1 MKAIILNASAWM
13 IVPVMDAFAKHLSAS
28 MNVFQIVWAR
38 YFFSALF
45 TLSFMLIFYRRTL
58 VWSKNPK
65 LQLIRGFVLVF
76 STLCFFYAISII
88 SLPKALTLAFVA
100 PIICTAFSPLFL
112 NEQVGTRRWIAV
124 LVGFLGALI
133 VIRPGYIEINLAT
146 LAAVSCGICYGF
158 YFIITRK
165 LRNSDN
171 SFLTLL
177 FTSLVGLTIISLF
190 APYVWVKPSLTEWF
204 LMVLIGLIA
213 AVAHLFLILSLKYA
227 DASKLAPLGYTEIIT
242 NILIS
247 YYFFH
252 ELPDN
257 WTYLGLFIIIL
268 SGLYISR
275 REYLVNTSN
284 L

>member
-13 IVPVMDAFAKHLSAS
+13 IVPVMDAFAKHLSIS
-28 MNVFQIVWAR
+28 MDVFQIVWAR

-45 TLSFMLIFYRRTL
+45 TLSLMLIFYRRTL

-65 LQLIRGFVLVF
+65 LQLIRGFVLAF

-100 PIICTAFSPLFL
+100 PITCTAFSPIFL
-112 NEQVGTRRWIAV
+112 NEKVGIRRWSAV

-133 VIRPGYIEINLAT
+133 VIRPGFIEVNLAT
-146 LAAVSCGICYGF
+146 LAAVTCGICYGF

-165 LRNSDN
+165 LSTSDN

-177 FTSLVGLTIISLF
+177 FTSLVGLSISSLF
-190 APYVWVKPSLTEWF
+190 VPSVWVKPSLTEWF
-204 LMVLIGLIA
+204 LMALIGLIA

-257 WTYLGLFIIIL
+257 WTYLGLFIIVL

-275 REYLVNTSN
+275 REYLLTRSN
-284 L
+284 

>member
-13 IVPVMDAFAKHLSAS
+13 IVPVMDALAKFLSNS
-28 MNVFQIVWAR
+28 MNVFQIAWAR

-45 TLSFMLIFYRRTL
+45 TLSVMLFFYKKTL
-58 VWSKNPK
+58 VWSKNPR
-65 LQLIRGFVLVF
+65 LQIIRGFVLAF

-100 PIICTAFSPLFL
+100 PITCTAFSPIFL
-112 NEQVGTRRWIAV
+112 NEKVGIRRWSAV

-133 VIRPGYIEINLAT
+133 VIRPGFIEVNLAT
-146 LAAVSCGICYGF
+146 LAAVCCGICYGF

-165 LRNSDN
+165 LSTSDN
-171 SFLTLL
+171 PLLTLL
-177 FTSLVGLTIISLF
+177 FTSVVGLLIISLF
-190 APYVWVKPSLTEWF
+190 LPSVWVKPSLNEWII
-204 LMVLIGLIA
+204 MALIGLIA
-213 AVAHLFLILSLKYA
+213 SIAHLFLIISLKYA

-247 YYFFH
+247 YYYFN

-257 WTYLGLFIIIL
+257 WTYLGLFIIVL
-268 SGLYISR
+268 SGLYIAK
-275 REYLVNTSN
+275 REYYLNKIKY
-284 L
+284 